1 MMTQCCFSIQ
11 LNDYLLTL
19 ILEIMKIP
27 KFLKDTEIQ
36 KFIRTEIEYAQK
48 LLNELKALNSNFISI
63 DAKEN
68 IKSRYIAI
76 WISQVLSI
84 FYAKTQTLQS
94 ITSNINS
101 VIFALRHIG
110 TDESFRLIFKAFLNV
125 DISVTTP
132 EAGVI
137 NISLKGT
144 IKTNFTTFISPSTKG
159 KRSKKILI
167 REKKK
172 GYAASK
178 KALVFNSLPKGYDHS
193 IYAFIKG
200 IIPIGR
206 VLKINNKDGANIITF
221 NN

>member
-1 MMTQCCFSIQ
+1 
-11 LNDYLLTL
+11 
-19 ILEIMKIP
+19 MKIP
-27 KFLKDTEIQ
+27 NFLKNTEVH
-36 KFIRTEIEYAQK
+36 KFIRTEMEYAQT
-48 LLNELKALNSNFISI
+48 LLNELKFMNSNFISI
-63 DAKEN
+63 NAKEN

-76 WISQVLSI
+76 WLSQVLSI

-94 ITSNINS
+94 ITTNINS

-125 DISVTTP
+125 DITVNTP

-137 NISLKGT
+137 DISLKGT
-144 IKTNFTTFISPSTKG
+144 IKTNFITFISPSTAKG
-159 KRSKKILI
+159 KPPKKILI
-167 REKKK
+167 REKKT

-193 IYAFIKG
+193 IYAFIKR

-206 VLKINNKDGANIITF
+206 VLKINNKDGENIITF

>member
-1 MMTQCCFSIQ
+1 
-11 LNDYLLTL
+11 
-19 ILEIMKIP
+19 MKIP
-27 KFLKDTEIQ
+27 NFLKHTEIQ
-36 KFIRTEIEYAQK
+36 KFILTETEYAQK
-48 LLNELKALNSNFISI
+48 LLNELKFLNSNFISI
-63 DAKEN
+63 NAKEN

-132 EAGVI
+132 EPGVI
-137 NISLKGT
+137 DISLKGA
-144 IKTNFTTFISPSTKG
+144 IKTNFTTFITPSTKG
-159 KRSKKILI
+159 KRPKKILI

>member
-1 MMTQCCFSIQ
+1 
-11 LNDYLLTL
+11 
-19 ILEIMKIP
+19 MKIP
-27 KFLKDTEIQ
+27 NFLKNTEVQ
-36 KFIRTEIEYAQK
+36 KFIRTEAGYAQK

-76 WISQVLSI
+76 WLSQVLSI

-101 VIFALRHIG
+101 MIFALRHIG

-125 DISVTTP
+125 DILVTTP

-137 NISLKGT
+137 DISLKGV
-144 IKTNFTTFISPSTKG
+144 IKTNFTTFITPSTKG
-159 KRSKKILI
+159 KRPKKILI

-206 VLKINNKDGANIITF
+206 VLKINNETGNNIITF

>member
-1 MMTQCCFSIQ
+1 
-11 LNDYLLTL
+11 
-19 ILEIMKIP
+19 MKIP
-27 KFLKDTEIQ
+27 NFFKDTEIH
-36 KFIRTEIEYAQK
+36 KFILTETEYVQK
-48 LLNELKALNSNFISI
+48 LLNELKSLNSNFISI

-84 FYAKTQTLQS
+84 FYAQTQTLKS

-125 DISVTTP
+125 DILVTTP
-132 EAGVI
+132 QAGVI
-137 NISLKGT
+137 DISLKGA
-144 IKTNFTTFISPSTKG
+144 IRTNFTTFISSSTAKG
-159 KRSKKILI
+159 KRPKKILI
-167 REKKK
+167 REKKT
-172 GYAASK
+172 GYSASK

-193 IYAFIKG
+193 IYAFIKR

-206 VLKINNKDGANIITF
+206 TLKINDKDGTNIITF

>member
-1 MMTQCCFSIQ
+1 
-11 LNDYLLTL
+11 
-19 ILEIMKIP
+19 MKIP
-27 KFLKDTEIQ
+27 NFLKNTEVQ
-36 KFIRTEIEYAQK
+36 KFIRTEAEYAQK

-76 WISQVLSI
+76 WLSQVLSI

-110 TDESFRLIFKAFLNV
+110 TDESFRLIVKAFLNV
-125 DISVTTP
+125 DILVTTP
-132 EAGVI
+132 EPGVI
-137 NISLKGT
+137 DISLKGA
-144 IKTNFTTFISPSTKG
+144 IKTNFTTFITPSTKG
-159 KRSKKILI
+159 KRPKKILI

-200 IIPIGR
+200 VIPIGR
-206 VLKINNKDGANIITF
+206 VLKIIIKMVQIL
-221 NN
+221 

>member
-1 MMTQCCFSIQ
+1 
-11 LNDYLLTL
+11 
-19 ILEIMKIP
+19 MKIP
-27 KFLKDTEIQ
+27 NLFNGTEVH
-36 KFIRTEIEYAQK
+36 KFIRTETEYAQA
-48 LLNELKALNSNFISI
+48 LLNELKSLNSNFISI
-63 DAKEN
+63 NVIEN

-110 TDESFRLIFKAFLNV
+110 TDESFRLIFKTFLNV
-125 DISVTTP
+125 DIEVTTP

-137 NISLKGT
+137 DISLKGV
-144 IKTNFTTFISPSTKG
+144 IKTNFTTFISPSTKKG
-159 KRSKKILI
+159 KRLKKIIL
-167 REKKK
+167 REKKS

-193 IYAFIKG
+193 IYAFIKR

-206 VLKINNKDGANIITF
+206 VLKINNTDGNNIITF

>member
-1 MMTQCCFSIQ
+1 
-11 LNDYLLTL
+11 
-19 ILEIMKIP
+19 MKISNL
-27 KFLKDTEIQ
+27 FNGTEIH
-36 KFIRTEIEYAQK
+36 KFIRTETEYAQA
-48 LLNELKALNSNFISI
+48 LLNELKTLNSNFISI
-63 DAKEN
+63 NAIEN

-110 TDESFRLIFKAFLNV
+110 TDESFRLIFKTFLNV
-125 DISVTTP
+125 DIEVTTP

-137 NISLKGT
+137 DISLKGV
-144 IKTNFTTFISPSTKG
+144 IKTNFTTFISPSTKKG
-159 KRSKKILI
+159 KRLKKILL
-167 REKKK
+167 REKKP
-172 GYAASK
+172 GYATSK

-193 IYAFIKG
+193 IYAFIKR

-206 VLKINNKDGANIITF
+206 VLKINNTDGNNIITF

>member
-1 MMTQCCFSIQ
+1 
-11 LNDYLLTL
+11 
-19 ILEIMKIP
+19 MKIP
-27 KFLKDTEIQ
+27 NLFNDTEIH
-36 KFIRTEIEYAQK
+36 KFIRTETEYAQT
-48 LLNELKALNSNFISI
+48 LLNELRFLNSNFISI
-63 DAKEN
+63 NAKEN
-68 IKSRYIAI
+68 VKSRYIAI

-125 DISVTTP
+125 DIEVTTP

-137 NISLKGT
+137 NISLKGV
-144 IKTNFTTFISPSTKG
+144 IKTNFTTFISPSTKKG
-159 KRSKKILI
+159 KRLKKIIL
-167 REKKK
+167 REKKP
-172 GYAASK
+172 GYVASK

-193 IYAFIKG
+193 IYAFIKE

-206 VLKINNKDGANIITF
+206 VLKINNKDGNNIITF

>member
-1 MMTQCCFSIQ
+1 
-11 LNDYLLTL
+11 
-19 ILEIMKIP
+19 MKIP

-94 ITSNINS
+94 ITSNING

-125 DISVTTP
+125 DVLITTP
-132 EAGVI
+132 DAGI
-137 NISLKGT
+137 IDISLKGA

>member
-1 MMTQCCFSIQ
+1 
-11 LNDYLLTL
+11 
-19 ILEIMKIP
+19 MKIP

-48 LLNELKALNSNFISI
+48 LLNELKFLNSNFISI
-63 DAKEN
+63 NAKEN

-76 WISQVLSI
+76 WIFQVLSI

-137 NISLKGT
+137 NISLKGA

-206 VLKINNKDGANIITF
+206 VLKINNQTGNNIITF

>member
-36 KFIRTEIEYAQK
+36 KFIRTEIKYAQK

-94 ITSNINS
+94 ITSNING

-125 DISVTTP
+125 DVLITTP
-132 EAGVI
+132 DAGI
-137 NISLKGT
+137 IDISLKGA

>member
-1 MMTQCCFSIQ
+1 
-11 LNDYLLTL
+11 
-19 ILEIMKIP
+19 MKIP

-36 KFIRTEIEYAQK
+36 KFIRTEIKYAQK

-125 DISVTTP
+125 DVLITTP
-132 EAGVI
+132 DAGI
-137 NISLKGT
+137 IDISLKGA